1 MPYYDESWEFQN
13 NTSDRMLYKSNDF
26 ESTYTDPETQETFPA
41 WKNDFEARFPEDTYE
56 DITQLKA
63 FVTWVMSTDTT
74 AATGDAL
81 DTSVTYAGTEYTQ
94 DTAAYR
100 LAKFKAEF
108 ADYAETDSFVFYYIF
123 TELFLMVD
131 SRAKNFFLG
140 FHGGECSVEGMRRK
154 AVAEPYDMDTAL
166 GTNNEGSLVFPYWL
180 EDTDHLEGGADVFNG
195 QQSVLWNNLHETHRA
210 EITSM
215 YKTIRS
221 TGAISYSLVE
231 GMYENHQSKWPEA
244 IVNEDS
250 RFKYILPLTD
260 PDPGKE
266 PTGAYLP
273 MEQGLKTEQRKWWL
287 YNRIRYEDSKY
298 NAGDALLEVIQLRGY
313 AKADITVTP
322 YAAIYPTVKYGS
334 YLVQTRGSAGVPAT
348 LACPLDNVN
357 DTEIYIYSASQIASA
372 GDLSGLKV
380 GFADFS
386 MATHLQEIK
395 VGDADVNYTNA
406 NLNTM
411 TVGSN
416 KLLRKIDARNC
427 TALGTGNQKSVDLSG
442 CEIIEEV
449 YFDGTAVQGVSLP
462 NGGVLKKLHLPAT
475 VTNLTIRNQK
485 LITEFICAGY
495 SNITTLRLENNSAA
509 VDDLAILQAVPA
521 NTRVRLVGFY
531 WEAQDAQ
538 EIEDILDTLDTMRGL
553 DESGNN
559 TDTAQCVGEIHTESL
574 TGAEVAAFNARY
586 PYITISADMTTSFRR
601 YHDEDGAL
609 LKTVECHDGV
619 PQSGPP
625 TGMSKANSA
634 DGHYSYTFAGW
645 SKTQGSTTPDDD
657 ALDNVIADR
666 DLYAVYTATVRTYT
680 ATWKNSNGAVLETDT
695 NVPWGTTPT
704 YNGATPQNPT
714 SGGGSFT
721 AWTPAPGP
729 ITGDTNYI
737 ATYTPVYN
745 VYFYNGSTLLDTV
758 QVLQGGSAVYTGA
771 TPQKTGVADPSVFQ
785 FTGWYPSPTNVQGNL
800 SVYAQFR
807 QTAAA
812 WETPGFDVTGAYAV
826 QWHYGLTMPQ
836 LSRGGLAAS
845 FTDPVP
851 AEGVGGS
858 GSSPFDNIAPWNG
871 MEIYVDVG
879 GTPQKYAAGMSLTEN
894 DILVKIPEF
903 YYKAEKDTAKQMWT
917 WAVSPTAKTGYEKHP
932 GSGRYVGRY
941 HTGGSSS
948 GVYSRSG
955 VSPLVNTSQTNFRT
969 YSANKGTGWHMMDL
983 ATWSAIQLLY
993 LVEFANFDSQTV
1005 LGKGWNTGS
1014 IGSMGG
1020 TDSAAYH
1027 TVKATGAHNQYRNIE
1042 DPFSNCYDWIDG
1054 FVGSNNSDTYAAAK
1068 DSYAGG
1074 NSDLTALGF
1083 KLPSS
1088 GAIRGFGY
1096 SAAAPWAFIP
1106 DTASGT
1112 DYTTYVCDRVN
1123 SNSSLCPAYVGGYYN
1138 DNANFGFFFFNA
1150 NNSASNTYGNLG
1162 SRLLKT

>member
-1 MPYYDESWEFQN
+1 MRGIRKKLAFFPYDLDSFLGITNEGDLAFKAGLEYIDHLQGGANIWNGQDSVLYVNERLAFDEE
-13 NTSDRMLYKSNDF
+13 R
-26 ESTYTDPETQETFPA
+26 
-41 WKNDFEARFPEDTYE
+41 
-56 DITQLKA
+56 
-63 FVTWVMSTDTT
+63 
-74 AATGDAL
+74 AAT
-81 DTSVTYAGTEYTQ
+81 
-94 DTAAYR
+94 YR
-100 LAKFKAEF
+100 TLRQTGAWSSGKIIKMFEDHQAKWPERLLNEDGRYKYE
-108 ADYAETDSFVFYYIF
+108 V
-123 TELFLMVD
+123 
-131 SRAKNFFLG
+131 
-140 FHGGECSVEGMRRK
+140 
-154 AVAEPYDMDTAL
+154 PY
-166 GTNNEGSLVFPYWL
+166 
-180 EDTDHLEGGADVFNG
+180 LEGGN
-195 QQSVLWNNLHETHRA
+195 
-210 EITSM
+210 
-215 YKTIRS
+215 
-221 TGAISYSLVE
+221 
-231 GMYENHQSKWPEA
+231 
-244 IVNEDS
+244 
-250 RFKYILPLTD
+250 
-260 PDPGKE
+260 
-266 PTGAYLP
+266 GAYLP
-273 MEQGLKTEQRKWWL
+273 DLLGPKKHQRKKLIFENIW
-287 YNRIRYEDSKY
+287 YFDSKWLAGGALQSVFTIRAY
-298 NAGDALLEVIQLRGY
+298 DKANAVL
-313 AKADITVTP
+313 TP
-322 YAAIYPTVKYGS
+322 YQDLYVTAKYGS
-334 YLVQTRGSAGVPAT
+334 YTVQQRTKRGVSKT
-348 LACPLDNVN
+348 LTCPVDALN
-357 DTEIYIYSASQIASA
+357 DTEVYFYCAERLSSV
-372 GDLSGLKV
+372 GDLSGFKPGLVDASAAVKLRSLKI
-380 GFADFS
+380 GDESLSFENPNLK
-386 MATHLQEIK
+386 TLTLGNNTLLQ
-395 VGDADVNYTNA
+395 
-406 NLNTM
+406 
-411 TVGSN
+411 S
-416 KLLRKIDARNC
+416 IDARGSI
-427 TALGTGNQKSVDLSG
+427 ALGTGSQKSVDLTG
-442 CEIIEEV
+442 CENLEEA
-449 YFDGTAVQGVSLP
+449 YFERTAVTGVSFP
-462 NGGVLKKLHLPAT
+462 VGGIARIIHLPAT
-475 VTNLTIRNQK
+475 ITNLTLRNQK
-485 LITEFICAGY
+485 KITDLTVASY
-495 SNITTLRLENNSAA
+495 ANVRALRLENNSAA
-509 VDDLAILQAVPA
+509 VDSLDILMQIGAGA
-521 NTRVRLVGFY
+521 NIRIIGFY
-531 WEAQDAQ
+531 WEAQDAE
-538 EIEDILDTLDTMRGL
+538 EIEEILDTLDTMQGIDIDGMGR
-553 DESGNN
+553 DVSVNSCINTVSG
-559 TDTAQCVGEIHTESL
+559 TIHTESL
-574 TGAEVAAFNARY
+574 TGEQVSSFNARY
-586 PYITISADMTTSFRR
+586 PHITISADMTTSYRR
-601 YHDEDGAL
+601 YHDEDGTL
-609 LKTVECHDGV
+609 IKTVECHDGT
-619 PQSGPP
+619 PQEGPP

-645 SKTQGSTTPDDD
+645 TKTQGSSTVDPD

-721 AWTPAPGP
+721 AWTPTPGP

-758 QVLQGGSAVYTGA
+758 QVLQGGSATYTGA

-785 FTGWYPSPTNVQGNL
+785 FTGWSPSPTNVQGNL

-812 WETPGFDVTGAYAV
+812 WENPGFDVTGAYAV

-851 AEGVGGS
+851 AEGASGS
-858 GSSPFDNIAPWNG
+858 GSSPFDSIAPWNG
-871 MEIYVDVG
+871 MEIYVDVN
-879 GTPQKYAAGMSLTEN
+879 GTPQKYAAGMNLTEN

-903 YYKAEKDTAKQMWT
+903 YYKAEKDTTKQMWT

-969 YSANKGTGWHMMDL
+969 YSANKGTGWRMMDL

-1014 IGSMGG
+1014 LGSMGG

-1088 GAIRGFGY
+1088 GAICGFGY
-1096 SAAAPWAFIP
+1096 SATAPWAFIP

-1112 DYTTYVCDRVN
+1112 DYTTYVCGRVL
-1123 SNSSLCPAYVGGYYN
+1123 SSSSLYPAYVGGYYG
-1138 DNANFGFFFFNA
+1138 DYARYGFFYFNA
-1150 NNSASNTYGNLG
+1150 SNSASNTNGNLG
-1162 SRLLKT
+1162 SRNLFKVWNINQLHG

>member
-56 DITQLKA
+56 DITQLKT

-74 AATGDAL
+74 AATGDTL
-81 DTSVTYAGTEYTQ
+81 DAPVTYAGVEYTQ

-195 QQSVLWNNLHETHRA
+195 QQSVLWNNLRETHRA
-210 EITSM
+210 EITGM
-215 YKTIRS
+215 YKTLRS
-221 TGAISYSLVE
+221 TGAISYSLIE
-231 GMYENHQSKWPEA
+231 GMYERHQSKWPEA

-334 YLVQTRGSAGVPAT
+334 YLVQSRGSAGVPAT
-348 LACPLDNVN
+348 LTCPLDNVN

-395 VGDADVNYTNA
+395 VGDAGANYTNA
-406 NLNTM
+406 NLNTL

-574 TGAEVAAFNARY
+574 TGAEAADFNARY

-601 YHDEDGAL
+601 YHDEDGTL

-625 TGMSKANSA
+625 TGMSKPNSA

-645 SKTQGSTTPDDD
+645 SKTQGSATPDDD

-680 ATWKNSNGAVLETDT
+680 VTWKNSNGTVLETDE

-714 SGGGSFT
+714 SGGGPFT
-721 AWTPAPGP
+721 AWTPTPGP

-758 QVLQGGSAVYTGA
+758 QVLQGGTAVYTGA
-771 TPQKTGVADPSVFQ
+771 TPTDGDKI
-785 FTGWYPSPTNVQGNL
+785 FTGWSPQPTNVQGNL

-807 QTAAA
+807 ANVEVPTATTA
-812 WETPGFDVTGAYAV
+812 DGAYGV
-826 QWHYGLTMPQ
+826 EWSYGNSSPALT
-836 LSRGGLAAS
+836 RKGLAAS
-845 FTDPVP
+845 FADPLP
-851 AEGVGGS
+851 AEGVSGN
-858 GSSPFDNIAPWNG
+858 GSSPFDNIQPWSG
-871 MEIYVDVG
+871 MKRFNVIGSEYVPETDSRFD
-879 GTPQKYAAGMSLTEN
+879 QAAN
-894 DILVKIPEF
+894 DTVVYIPEF
-903 YYKAEKDTAKQMWT
+903 YYTAYKDTTNSKWL
-917 WAVSPTAKTGYEKHP
+917 WAISPTAKEGYCKHP
-932 GSGRYVGRY
+932 GSGRYIGRY
-941 HTGGSSS
+941 HTSGSSS
-948 GVYSRSG
+948 GVYSKSG
-955 VSPLVNTSQTNFRT
+955 VSPLANTSQTDFRR
-969 YSANKGTGWHMMDL
+969 YSSAKGDGWRMMDL
-983 ATWSAIQLLY
+983 AAWCALELLY
-993 LVEFANFDSQTV
+993 LVEYADFDSQTR
-1005 LGKGWNTGS
+1005 LGQGWNTGS

-1027 TVKATGAHNQYRNIE
+1027 TVKATGAHNQYRWIE

-1054 FVGSNNSDTYAAAK
+1054 FVGSNNLNTYAAAN

-1074 NSDLTALGF
+1074 NEDLKALGF
-1083 KLPSS
+1083 PLPSS
-1088 GAIRGFGY
+1088 NLIKNFGY
-1096 SAAAPWAFIP
+1096 SEYAAWAFVPSESISSSN
-1106 DTASGT
+1106 TG
-1112 DYTTYVCDRVN
+1112 TYVCDRVV
-1123 SNSSLCPAYVGGYYN
+1123 SRGSLYPAYVGGSYN
-1138 DNANFGFFFFNA
+1138 GGVNCGFFYFYAYFP
-1150 NNSASNTYGNLG
+1150 ASITEVTVS

>member
-56 DITQLKA
+56 DITQLKT

-74 AATGDAL
+74 AATGDTL
-81 DTSVTYAGTEYTQ
+81 DAPVTYAGVEYTQ

-123 TELFLMVD
+123 TGLFLMVD

-195 QQSVLWNNLHETHRA
+195 QQSVLWNNLRETHRA
-210 EITSM
+210 EITGM
-215 YKTIRS
+215 YKTLRS
-221 TGAISYSLVE
+221 TGAISYSLIE
-231 GMYENHQSKWPEA
+231 GMYERHQSKWPEA

-348 LACPLDNVN
+348 LTCPLDNVN

-395 VGDADVNYTNA
+395 VGDAGANYTNA
-406 NLNTM
+406 NLNTL

-442 CEIIEEV
+442 CEIIEEA
-449 YFDGTAVQGVSLP
+449 YFDGTAIQGVQLP

-485 LITEFICAGY
+485 LITEFVCAGY

-509 VDDLAILQAVPA
+509 VDDLAILRAIPA

-531 WEAQDAQ
+531 WEAQDAT

-559 TDTAQCVGEIHTESL
+559 MDTAQCVGEIHTESL
-574 TGAEVAAFNARY
+574 TGAEVADFNARY

-601 YHDEDGAL
+601 YHDEDGTL

-645 SKTQGSTTPDDD
+645 SKTQGSATPDDD

-680 ATWKNSNGAVLETDT
+680 ATWKNSNGVVLETDT

-737 ATYTPVYN
+737 AAYTPVYN

-758 QVLQGGSAVYTGA
+758 QVLQGGTAVYTGA
-771 TPQKTGVADPSVFQ
+771 TPTDGDKI
-785 FTGWYPSPTNVQGNL
+785 FTGWSPQPTNVQGNL

-807 QTAAA
+807 ANVEAPTATTA
-812 WETPGFDVTGAYAV
+812 DGAYGV
-826 QWHYGLTMPQ
+826 EWSYGNSSPALT
-836 LSRGGLAAS
+836 RKGLAAS
-845 FTDPVP
+845 FADPLP
-851 AEGVGGS
+851 AEGVSGN
-858 GSSPFDNIAPWNG
+858 GSSPFDNILPWSGMKRYNVVNG
-871 MEIYVDVG
+871 QIIPDTDPSFDESTHDTVVY
-879 GTPQKYAAGMSLTEN
+879 
-894 DILVKIPEF
+894 IPEF
-903 YYKAEKDTAKQMWT
+903 YYTAYKDTTNSKWL
-917 WAVSPTAKTGYEKHP
+917 WAVSPTAKEGYCKHP
-932 GSGRYVGRY
+932 GSGRYIGRF
-941 HTGGSSS
+941 HTGGTSS
-948 GVYSRSG
+948 GAYSKSG
-955 VSPLVNTSQTNFRT
+955 VAPLTNTSQTDFRT
-969 YSANKGTGWHMMDL
+969 YSAAKGAGWRMMDL
-983 ATWSAIQLLY
+983 AAWSAIQLLY
-993 LVEFANFDSQTV
+993 LVEFAHFDSQTK
-1005 LGKGWNTGS
+1005 LGGGWNTGS
-1014 IGSMGG
+1014 VGSMGG
-1020 TDSAAYH
+1020 TGSALYH
-1027 TVKATGAHNQYRNIE
+1027 TVKATGAHNQYRWIE
-1042 DPFSNCYDWIDG
+1042 DPFSNVRDWIDG
-1054 FVGSNNSDTYAAAK
+1054 FIGSKSSNCFAAANS
-1068 DSYAGG
+1068 SYTGTKT
-1074 NSDLTALGF
+1074 DLNDLGF
-1083 KLPSS
+1083 RLPAANDIS
-1088 GAIRGFGY
+1088 GFGY
-1096 SAAAPWAFIP
+1096 SEYAPWAFIP
-1106 DTASGT
+1106 NAST
-1112 DYTTYVCDRVN
+1112 SDSSYATYVCGQVS
-1123 SNSSLCPAYVGGYYN
+1123 SNSSAYPASVGGRYN
-1138 DNANFGFFFFNA
+1138 AYAGYGLFYFYAD
-1150 NNSASNTYGNLG
+1150 SAASYTYAGLG
-1162 SRLLKT
+1162 SRLLYKP

>member
-56 DITQLKA
+56 DITQLKT

-74 AATGDAL
+74 AATGDTLEAP
-81 DTSVTYAGTEYTQ
+81 VTYAGVEYTQ

-140 FHGGECSVEGMRRK
+140 FHGGECSIEGMRRK

-195 QQSVLWNNLHETHRA
+195 QQSVLWNNLRETHRV
-210 EITSM
+210 EITGM
-215 YKTIRS
+215 YKTLRS
-221 TGAISYSLVE
+221 TGAISYSLIE
-231 GMYENHQSKWPEA
+231 GMYERHQSKWPEA

-357 DTEIYIYSASQIASA
+357 DTEIYIYSASQVASA
-372 GDLSGLKV
+372 GDLSDLKV

-395 VGDADVNYTNA
+395 VGDAGANYTNA
-406 NLNTM
+406 NLNTL

-449 YFDGTAVQGVSLP
+449 YFDGTAIQGVQLP

-475 VTNLTIRNQK
+475 VTNITIRNQK
-485 LITEFICAGY
+485 LITEFVCAGY

-521 NTRVRLVGFY
+521 NTRVRLVGFC
-531 WEAQDAQ
+531 WEAQDAA

-559 TDTAQCVGEIHTESL
+559 MDTAQCVGEIHTANL
-574 TGAEVAAFNARY
+574 TGAQIAAYSGRY
-586 PYITISADMTTSFRR
+586 PYIAFTADYVESTLTCMSYDNTTVL
-601 YHDEDGAL
+601 AAI
-609 LKTVECHDGV
+609 TCINGV
-619 PQSGPP
+619 PQTAVPSAP
-625 TGMSKANSA
+625 SKPDSA
-634 DGHYSYTFAGW
+634 DGHYSYTAVGW
-645 SKTQGSTTPDDD
+645 NTLPDQETNDPAATT
-657 ALDNVIADR
+657 NVIANR
-666 DLYAVYTATVRTYT
+666 TIYPAYTETVKTYT
-680 ATWKNSNGAVLETDT
+680 ATFRTGAND
-695 NVPWGTTPT
+695 
-704 YNGATPQNPT
+704 
-714 SGGGSFT
+714 GGG
-721 AWTPAPGP
+721 
-729 ITGDTNYI
+729 
-737 ATYTPVYN
+737 
-745 VYFYNGSTLLDTV
+745 LQQEV
-758 QVLQGGSAVYTGA
+758 QVAWGETPVYTGA
-771 TPQKTGVADPSVFQ
+771 TPRSTRGTAEDYPFLGWIPAPGPIKVNTTYISVF
-785 FTGWYPSPTNVQGNL
+785 GEP
-800 SVYAQFR
+800 AEIDDD
-807 QTAAA
+807 
-812 WETPGFDVTGAYAV
+812 WETILSNPNYATDYHIGDIKSLDLGSEGVYMMQIVAFNTDTRADGQGKAHITWLSKDLLYTTHNMNPANVTTGGWPSCGMRAYLQNSIKPLIPQAVRNGIVPVKKVTGAYTSGAV
-826 QWHYGLTMPQ
+826 VIGGDITTDELWIPSVHELYGYQTYETPEKGCVYYSMFRDDHARRK
-836 LSRGGLAAS
+836 SRN
-845 FTDPVP
+845 
-851 AEGVGGS
+851 S
-858 GSSPFDNIAPWNG
+858 GYQSWWMRTPLNDEKFGFVNNQG
-871 MEIYVDVG
+871 QFG
-879 GTPQKYAAGMSLTEN
+879 TGTPTAG
-894 DILVKIPEF
+894 I
-903 YYKAEKDTAKQMWT
+903 
-917 WAVSPTAKTGYEKHP
+917 
-932 GSGRYVGRY
+932 
-941 HTGGSSS
+941 
-948 GVYSRSG
+948 GV
-955 VSPLVNTSQTNFRT
+955 
-969 YSANKGTGWHMMDL
+969 D
-983 ATWSAIQLLY
+983 
-993 LVEFANFDSQTV
+993 
-1005 LGKGWNTGS
+1005 
-1014 IGSMGG
+1014 
-1020 TDSAAYH
+1020 
-1027 TVKATGAHNQYRNIE
+1027 
-1042 DPFSNCYDWIDG
+1042 
-1054 FVGSNNSDTYAAAK
+1054 
-1068 DSYAGG
+1068 
-1074 NSDLTALGF
+1074 LGF
-1083 KLPSS
+1083 C
-1088 GAIRGFGY
+1088 
-1096 SAAAPWAFIP
+1096 
-1106 DTASGT
+1106 T
-1112 DYTTYVCDRVN
+1112 
-1123 SNSSLCPAYVGGYYN
+1123 
-1138 DNANFGFFFFNA
+1138 
-1150 NNSASNTYGNLG
+1150 
-1162 SRLLKT
+1162 